1 MTNILALPQAQLGI
15 TTGTNEDWLDSV
27 EYVYDDGSGNPDT
40 QWPQLDLRGIKFWLQ
55 VRPNAVAAEVDI
67 EGTTDDGTLLI
78 GAYPEVGFLIFNV
91 GEPIMRNLV
100 PGSSYVADVVA
111 TADGYTRVT
120 LQIDLTIVQGITR
133 EPFLKSPW
141 TQSPLQGA
149 TETNVAVLRRAPM
162 RIAASAGQRR
172 LARAMVR

>member
-1 MTNILALPQAQLGI
+1 MTNILALPQAQLSI

-27 EYVYDDGSGNPDT
+27 EYVYDDGLGHPET
-40 QWPQLDLRGIKFWLQ
+40 QWPQLDLRGITFWMQ
-55 VRPNAVAAEVDI
+55 VRPIVDSAEVDI

-91 GEPIMRNLV
+91 GEPTMRNLI
-100 PGSSYVADVVA
+100 PGPYVADVVA

-120 LQIDLTIVQGITR
+120 LNIDLTVVQGVTR
-133 EPFLKSPW
+133 EPFLVSPW
-141 TQSPLQGA
+141 TQSPLQVTGA
-149 TETNVAVLRRAPM
+149 NVTVLRRAPM